1 MQAATAVAI
10 WWITR
15 SHRQQV
21 TVSSIPPY
29 MYSPLSAASLS
40 SIVDIVV
47 HDVRLLCIG
56 NFYVSCWDG
65 FPSMPSASYIGKQLK
80 QWSVGTVAVG
90 LLTKSCCF
98 ISIRNVDG
106 VLGKWYH
113 TGIINFPHPAT
124 SAAFNYGDFWVQDS
138 RPIGH
143 CEIKRRG
150 DCGNNDMGEGET
162 LCDTTKA
169 TTINITTILH
179 PPIHPGW
186 QQHHDCLATATQSQQ
201 QMRTTTWLL
210 APNFGYDLVKE
221 NKVTFNHNKVC
232 WCKWSSWVP
241 FKALHDAQKKCL
253 GFGLFTQHAQDQK
266 RRQLFEKLKLG
277 IVSCI
282 WHAMNTVVIQVAV
295 SFCFQI
301 ALHCLVYLFHT
312 IVGAVYAQ
320 CFSRQIADG
329 NTMAMMIS
337 CCHITQ
343 HPKDNPLPVTKLLPA
358 KL

>member
-1 MQAATAVAI
+1 
-10 WWITR
+10 
-15 SHRQQV
+15 
-21 TVSSIPPY
+21 

-40 SIVDIVV
+40 SIVDVVV
-47 HDVRLLCIG
+47 HDARLLCIG

-138 RPIGH
+138 RPIGR

-150 DCGNNDMGEGET
+150 DCSKKDTGEVEH
-162 LCDTTKA
+162 CA
-169 TTINITTILH
+169 TPQKQQQLIL
-179 PPIHPGW
+179 PPPSIHP
-186 QQHHDCLATATQSQQ
+186 LATATQSREQQ
-201 QMRTTTWLL
+201 HGYWHQILAMILLRRTKWHSTIIRFVDASGAALSHRRHYTTYTK
-210 APNFGYDLVKE
+210 N
-221 NKVTFNHNKVC
+221 
-232 WCKWSSWVP
+232 
-241 FKALHDAQKKCL
+241 CL

-266 RRQLFEKLKLG
+266 RRQLFEELKLG

-295 SFCFQI
+295 SFRFQI
-301 ALHCLVYLFHT
+301 ALHCLV
-312 IVGAVYAQ
+312 
-320 CFSRQIADG
+320 
-329 NTMAMMIS
+329 
-337 CCHITQ
+337 
-343 HPKDNPLPVTKLLPA
+343 
-358 KL
+358 

>member
-1 MQAATAVAI
+1 
-10 WWITR
+10 
-15 SHRQQV
+15 
-21 TVSSIPPY
+21 

-40 SIVDIVV
+40 SIVDVVV
-47 HDVRLLCIG
+47 HDARLLCIG

-138 RPIGH
+138 RPIGR

-169 TTINITTILH
+169 TTINITTTLH

-210 APNFGYDLVKE
+210 APNFGNDLVKE
-221 NKVTFNHNKVC
+221 NEVTFNHNQVC
-232 WCKWSSWVP
+232 WCKRSSWVP
-241 FKALHDAQKKCL
+241 FKALHDAQKSALVLACSRNTPKTKNAANCL
-253 GFGLFTQHAQDQK
+253 KNLSLVSHHAYDMP
-266 RRQLFEKLKLG
+266 RILL
-277 IVSCI
+277 S
-282 WHAMNTVVIQVAV
+282 
-295 SFCFQI
+295 
-301 ALHCLVYLFHT
+301 Y
-312 IVGAVYAQ
+312 
-320 CFSRQIADG
+320 
-329 NTMAMMIS
+329 
-337 CCHITQ
+337 
-343 HPKDNPLPVTKLLPA
+343 KLLYHFVF
-358 KL
+358 KLLSIVLFICSIPLLVPCMHNVSQDK